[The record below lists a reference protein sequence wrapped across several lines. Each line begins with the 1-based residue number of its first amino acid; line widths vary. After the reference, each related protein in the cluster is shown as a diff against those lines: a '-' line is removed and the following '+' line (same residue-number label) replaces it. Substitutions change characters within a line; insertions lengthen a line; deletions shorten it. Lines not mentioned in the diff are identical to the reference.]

1 VTVVQADYDDEESLV
16 AAFQDAEAVFGLT
29 NFFDPAVQND
39 PDVEVRQG
47 RRMGDVCKRLGV
59 SVFIW
64 STSPSGLVGG
74 SPKSQRV
81 FENKYAVSQYLA
93 EKEIPHVD
101 VYVGTY
107 MDNWRRLGGFAR
119 TEDGGSLQLTLPVWE
134 RHAKIGLTYVEKDL
148 GATVV
153 AVLDNYRAKPAI
165 LTEPVYCIA
174 GLWSSGDFV
183 QEIERQLGEDVSL
196 ITTSTCGN
204 PYLDHAYRSFNA
216 WGVALD
222 VNLPHPSH
230 TLLGIELHTLEDYV
244 REDIVPF
251 VKASETLRIP

>member
-1 VTVVQADYDDEESLV
+1 MHCIL
-16 AAFQDAEAVFGLT
+16 
-29 NFFDPAVQND
+29 
-39 PDVEVRQG
+39 
-47 RRMGDVCKRLGV
+47 
-59 SVFIW
+59 
-64 STSPSGLVGG
+64 
-74 SPKSQRV
+74 
-81 FENKYAVSQYLA
+81 
-93 EKEIPHVD
+93 
-101 VYVGTY
+101 
-107 MDNWRRLGGFAR
+107 
-119 TEDGGSLQLTLPVWE
+119 
-134 RHAKIGLTYVEKDL
+134 KIGLTYAEQDL

-153 AVLDNYRAKPAI
+153 ATLDNYKAKPAI

-174 GLWSSGDFV
+174 GLWSSGEFV
-183 QEIERQLGEDVSL
+183 QEIERQLGEKVSL

-251 VKASETLRIP
+251 VKATETLRIP

>member
-1 VTVVQADYDDEESLV
+1 VTVVRVDYEDEESLV
-16 AAFQDAEAVFGLT
+16 AAFQGAEAVFGLT
-29 NFFDPAVQND
+29 NFFDPALQKN
-39 PDVEVRQG
+39 PDVEVQQG

-59 SVFIW
+59 GVFIW
-64 STSPSGLVGG
+64 STSPSGLVGAG
-74 SPKSQRV
+74 VSQRV

-93 EKEIPHVD
+93 EENIPHVD

-119 TEDGGSLQLTLPVWE
+119 NKDGCLELTLPVWE
-134 RHAKIGLTYVEKDL
+134 RHAKIGLTYVEQDL

-153 AVLDNYRAKPAI
+153 AILDNYKAKPAI

-174 GLWSSGDFV
+174 GLWSSGEFV
-183 QEIERQLGEDVSL
+183 QEIERQLGEKVSL

-251 VKASETLRIP
+251 IRATETLRIP